1 MVYTL
6 LHRKASFR
14 IRLEKSA
21 NDRLDPA
28 FFQRGTFSGRA
39 GEVIVSDYLRIE
51 NVECKVRIFPV
62 YLCNDGES
70 RILLF
75 LEFWHIF
82 LEDEE
87 KINIRR
93 KRRNSIFVIY
103 NNDSID
109 R

>member
-28 FFQRGTFSGRA
+28 FFQRGTFSGGA

-62 YLCNDGES
+62 YLCNEDFIIFG
-70 RILLF
+70 ILVYIF
-75 LEFWHIF
+75 RRWRKNKYTKKKKKQHIRD
-82 LEDEE
+82 L
-87 KINIRR
+87 
-93 KRRNSIFVIY
+93 
-103 NNDSID
+103 
-109 R
+109 